1 MMRLAVPEWL
11 GLIVLAVLLIGLW
24 SLRRRWLRYPFP
36 QTARRGRRGEPRRF
50 VWAAAAT
57 TAAGALA
64 ALALAPLS
72 VGLARPQEVL
82 SRSIET
88 AEGVDLAVVLD
99 VSGSMAALDFEPT
112 DRLGVAKD
120 VIGGFLDGRPHDRIA
135 LVVFAG
141 AAVTLCPLTLDHQ
154 VAGRMLEDVEMGVLP
169 DGTAIGMGL
178 GTAVSRLRD
187 SEADSKVIVLV
198 TDGSNNA
205 GQLDPLSATN
215 LAVDEGVVVHTVL
228 VGKGGQVPMP
238 VRVRNPFTGKT
249 VEEIRRVEVE
259 TNPELLAEIARRTGG
274 SSFRARDSKAL
285 EEVFSEIDALEK
297 TEFTSTRLER
307 YRERFEP
314 WGVAAFILLLLAVGL
329 EGLVGRTPW

>member
-1 MMRLAVPEWL
+1 MRIASPEWL
-11 GLIVLAVLLIGLW
+11 FLGIAAVVFAGVWIM
-24 SLRRRWLRYPFP
+24 RRRWLRFPFP
-36 QTARRGRRGEPRRF
+36 IVDRIRKGSGRRL
-50 VWAAAAT
+50 VWAALAT
-57 TAAGALA
+57 TAAGIVAAAAFLPLA
-64 ALALAPLS
+64 VS
-72 VGLARPQEVL
+72 LARPQEVL

-99 VSGSMAALDFEPT
+99 VSGSMAALDFKPT

-120 VIGGFLDGRPHDRIA
+120 VIGEFLEGRPHDRIS

-141 AAVTLCPLTLDHQ
+141 AAVTLCPLTLDHE

-178 GTAVSRLRD
+178 GTAVSRLRS
-187 SEADSKVIVLV
+187 SEAESKVVILV

-205 GQLDPLSATN
+205 GQLDPLTASD
-215 LAVDEGVVVHTVL
+215 LAAEEGIAVHTVL
-228 VGKGGQVPMP
+228 VGRGGEVPLP
-238 VRVRNPFTGKT
+238 VRVRDPRTG
-249 VEEIRRVEVE
+249 RVMERIQQVVVE

-274 SSFRARDSKAL
+274 SSFHARDAKAL
-285 EEVFSEIDALEK
+285 KGVFSEIDALET

-314 WGVAAFILLLLAVGL
+314 WAMAAFLVLLVAAGVESLA
-329 EGLVGRTPW
+329 GRTPW

>member
-1 MMRLAVPEWL
+1 MRMASPEWL
-11 GLIVLAVLLIGLW
+11 FLIITTVIVAGVWLT
-24 SLRRRWLRYPFP
+24 RRRLLRFPFP
-36 QTARRGRRGEPRRF
+36 IVGRIRPRGGRRPAWAAVATTVAGL
-50 VWAAAAT
+50 VAAAAFVP
-57 TAAGALA
+57 LA
-64 ALALAPLS
+64 

-99 VSGSMAALDFEPT
+99 VSGSMAALDFKPT

-120 VIGGFLDGRPHDRIA
+120 VIGDFLKERPHDRIS

-141 AAVTLCPLTLDHQ
+141 AAVTLCPLTLDHE

-178 GTAVSRLRD
+178 GTAVSRLR
-187 SEADSKVIVLV
+187 SSQAESKVVILV

-205 GQLDPLSATN
+205 GQLDPLTATD
-215 LAVDEGVVVHTVL
+215 LAVEEGVVVHTVL
-228 VGKGGQVPMP
+228 VGKGGLVPLP
-238 VRVRNPFTGKT
+238 VHVRDPRTGRVTKR
-249 VEEIRRVEVE
+249 IQQVEVE

-274 SSFRARDSKAL
+274 SSFHARDAKAL
-285 EEVFSEIDALEK
+285 KEVFSEIDSLET

-314 WGVAAFILLLLAVGL
+314 WAMAAFLILLVAAGVESLA
-329 EGLVGRTPW
+329 GRTPW